1 MSYASVCLCGPRAA
15 PGGGGRVGLA
25 RGWPGGRGDAG
36 ALAGPEEI
44 EAGLTVAG
52 EGGAVAVRR
61 TA

>member
-1 MSYASVCLCGPRAA
+1 
-15 PGGGGRVGLA
+15 VGLA
-25 RGWPGGRGDAG
+25 SGWPGGRGDAG
-36 ALAGPEEI
+36 ALAELEGI